1 MELRGPVHSDRL
13 AAVNTPVVRAAGAV
27 LWRPAPDGTAEIAL
41 VHRPRYDDWSL
52 PKGKLDEG
60 EHPLVAACREVVEET
75 GVVPVAGP
83 RLPTIAY
90 TVAGAPKTVDYWVMR
105 AKAIAH
111 EFTPNDEVDGL
122 GWVPP
127 DGALDLLTYAHD
139 RPLVERFAALHPVTG
154 IVLLIRHGKAGS
166 RKAWPG
172 DDHDR
177 PLDDEGQA
185 QAERFAVV
193 LPSYAPE
200 RLVSA
205 DPERCVQTMQP
216 LAAHLSIDIEPDPV
230 FSEEQHTQDPGRAAD
245 RLRKLVASSGV
256 VAVCS
261 QGAVIPDVV
270 RQLTA
275 DLDLDPES
283 IVSRKG
289 SVWVLS
295 FRGETVVAAD
305 YLPDLEP

>member
-1 MELRGPVHSDRL
+1 MALRGPVQSDPL
-13 AAVNTPVVRAAGAV
+13 AAVNAPVVRAAGAV
-27 LWRPAPDGTAEIAL
+27 LWRPAADGIAEVAL

-52 PKGKLDEG
+52 PKGKLDRG

-75 GVVPVAGP
+75 GIAPVAGP
-83 RLPTIAY
+83 RLPTVAY

-105 AKAIAH
+105 AKATAH

-122 GWVPP
+122 RWVPQ

-177 PLDDEGQA
+177 PLDEEGQA
-185 QAERFAVV
+185 QAARLAAV
-193 LPSYAPE
+193 LPCYAPE

-205 DPERCVQTMQP
+205 DPVRCVQTMDP
-216 LAAHLSIDIEPDPV
+216 LAAALGIEVETDPV
-230 FSEEQHTQDPGRAAD
+230 FSEEQHPQDPGRAAD
-245 RLRKLVASSGV
+245 RLRKLAASTGV

-270 RQLTA
+270 RQLIA

-283 IVSRKG
+283 VVSRKG

-305 YLPDLEP
+305 YVPNLEP